1 MGLFDALTTAVSGL
15 QAQSFAMQN
24 ISGNIANSQT
34 TAYKG
39 IETSFEDLIPG
50 NSVPTR
56 QIAGGVIANSRAT
69 NNVQGTI
76 QSTTSTTDMA
86 VNGNGFFV
94 VQAPTGF
101 NGNQPLFGGIDSYTR
116 RGDFQLDANG
126 YLVNGA
132 GYFLEGIPID
142 PTTGNPVG
150 SVATS
155 FAIPG
160 QLLAG
165 ERDDFGE
172 LRDKPSIQSRR
183 RTHLFQRLQTPN
195 CLIPPISPRAMI
207 PPLPEPASLSGATFR
222 LS

>member
-39 IETSFEDLIPG
+39 IDTNFADLIPG
-50 NSVPTR
+50 DSVPTH

-86 VNGNGFFV
+86 VNGNGYFI
-94 VQAPTGF
+94 VQAPTSF

-116 RGDFQLDANG
+116 RGDFQFDAT
-126 YLVNGA
+126 
-132 GYFLEGIPID
+132 GIWSMARDISSKASRLTQRPAIR
-142 PTTGNPVG
+142 
-150 SVATS
+150 SVAS
-155 FAIPG
+155 LHRCNSRAIFCPQAPQPQSAMG
-160 QLLAG
+160 
-165 ERDDFGE
+165 
-172 LRDKPSIQSRR
+172 SIFRQSRR
-183 RTHLFQRLQTPN
+183 RTPLSRRHRIPN
-195 CLIPPISPRAMI
+195 SSIRSTSAPIRPPSRN
-207 PPLPEPASLSGATFR
+207 R
-222 LS
+222 NCRRQ